1 MSKKK
6 KKKDRLIKNLQSVV
20 NLKFLWYNLS
30 VKISN
35 GDNIMLKKKVKIELS
50 DEEQRIIL
58 YALNE
63 LRTELIQENKYTDV
77 VNEAIG
83 KLKNKM
89 KADRYNLGVI
99 INSLDR
105 KRKNELAKGNDIEQ
119 MDYLILRLLKI
130 YETLK

>member
-1 MSKKK
+1 MFKKK
-6 KKKDRLIKNLQSVV
+6 A
-20 NLKFLWYNLS
+20 
-30 VKISN
+30 
-35 GDNIMLKKKVKIELS
+35 KIELS

-77 VNEAIG
+77 VNETIG

-99 INSLDR
+99 LNALDR
-105 KRKNELAKGNDIEQ
+105 KRKNELAKGKEFFVN
-119 MDYLILRLLKI
+119 K
-130 YETLK
+130 

>member
-1 MSKKK
+1 MFKRKA
-6 KKKDRLIKNLQSVV
+6 
-20 NLKFLWYNLS
+20 
-30 VKISN
+30 
-35 GDNIMLKKKVKIELS
+35 KIELS

-89 KADRYNLGVI
+89 KVDKYDLGLI
-99 INSLDR
+99 INGIYENRNLM
-105 KRKNELAKGNDIEQ
+105 IEDNKDTESV
-119 MDYLILRLLKI
+119 DYLILKLIKI
-130 YETLK
+130 HDTLK